1 MSTCILG
8 AFFAVEIKFHFT
20 VLQNLVRLIHSLL
33 GGGNQEKLLKKK
45 NLWLNC
51 VAYGI
56 LVPQPG
62 IEPMPPALKVW
73 SLNHWTAGKVPKS
86 PYFSEV
92 HSRYLKVK

>member
-1 MSTCILG
+1 MQIRFGVIML
-8 AFFAVEIKFHFT
+8 
-20 VLQNLVRLIHSLL
+20 LQLNKK
-33 GGGNQEKLLKKK
+33 NFLKKIF
-45 NLWLNC
+45 WLNC

-73 SLNHWTAGKVPKS
+73 SLNHWTAGEVPQS

>member
-1 MSTCILG
+1 MLIRFGVRML
-8 AFFAVEIKFHFT
+8 
-20 VLQNLVRLIHSLL
+20 LQSSKKNF
-33 GGGNQEKLLKKK
+33 LKKK